1 MALSDKGIQRMA
13 AAGARLRVRSALNPV
28 LWLCPIVLLP
38 CLAVASYAETPTWL
52 RVVAVILGSAPI
64 VVALWAFAHFVRTD
78 PRRLQSEDYQ
88 IRERLLESIQESGE
102 KGRLL
107 DDPHSLEVVLNPQH
121 RPTNRRQED
130 E

>member
-28 LWLCPIVLLP
+28 LWLCPTVLLP
-38 CLAVASYAETPTWL
+38 CLAVASYPETPTWL
-52 RVVAVILGSAPI
+52 RIVVVILGCAPI

-88 IRERLLESIQESGE
+88 IRERLLESIQETRE

-107 DDPHSLEVVLNPQH
+107 NDPQSLEVVLNPQH
-121 RPTNRRQED
+121 RLTRRREED
-130 E
+130 Q

>member
-28 LWLCPIVLLP
+28 LWLCPTVLLP
-38 CLAVASYAETPTWL
+38 CLALAAYAETPSWL
-52 RVVAVILGSAPI
+52 RIVVVVLGCAPV
-64 VVALWAFAHFVRTD
+64 VVALSAFAYFVRVD

-88 IRERLLESIQESGE
+88 IRERLLESIQDSQE

-107 DDPHSLEVVLNPQH
+107 NDPHSLEVVLNPHDRLNNQ
-121 RPTNRRQED
+121 RQED
-130 E
+130 Q